1 MGFLSAIPIIGNII
15 DKAFGVIDKT
25 VEDKTLA
32 NKLKSEIQVLF
43 TTKEYDTIQK
53 ELDAQTQIIVAE
65 AQGASWL
72 QRNWRPVLMLT
83 FTFIIAW
90 NYILAPI
97 IGMFSKAMVILPI
110 PPDMWDLL
118 KLGIGGYIV
127 GRSAEKVVKEYK
139 AK

>member
-1 MGFLSAIPIIGNII
+1 MGFLSAIPIIGSII
-15 DKAFGVIDKT
+15 DKAFGVIDKA
-25 VEDKTLA
+25 VEDKDLA
-32 NKLKSEIQVLF
+32 NKLKQEIQVLF

-97 IGMFSKAMVILPI
+97 IGMFAKGMVTLQI

-127 GRSAEKVVKEYK
+127 GRSAEKIVKDYK